1 MNTQS
6 YRMTIKSTED
16 SFERKRI
23 GEVLQKL
30 IVRLIRKEIPELTA
44 KDIES
49 VKMSVQGEDIV
60 LSTRAREVLQNAKIE
75 AKSMKRGTAWAYDGL
90 SQCVDNKILGEGD
103 IPNDELFPILVAHNP
118 AEQKPLAVTYFSDFI
133 RLFALIDKLNSKE
146 QT

>member
-44 KDIES
+44 DDIES
-49 VKMSVQGEDIV
+49 VKMSVRGEDIV
-60 LSTRAREVLQNAKIE
+60 LSAKARALLQNAKFE
-75 AKSMKRGTAWAYDGL
+75 AKSMKRGTSWAYDGL
-90 SQCVDNKILGEGD
+90 SQCVDNKILGEGELN
-103 IPNDELFPILVAHNP
+103 NDELFPILVAHNP
-118 AEQKPLAVTYFSDFI
+118 SESKPLAVTYFSDFI
-133 RLFALIDKLNSKE
+133 RLFSLIDKLKE
-146 QT
+146 QN